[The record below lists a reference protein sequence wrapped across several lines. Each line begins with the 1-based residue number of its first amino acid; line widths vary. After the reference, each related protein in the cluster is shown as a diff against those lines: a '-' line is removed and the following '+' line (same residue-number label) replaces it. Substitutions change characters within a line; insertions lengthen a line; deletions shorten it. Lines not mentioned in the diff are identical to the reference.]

1 MKLGGEKDEQM
12 INREKRYFQY
22 LSDLES
28 LVGTVQTDSE
38 LPLLSDIGGNVVSG
52 LAGLAGLHHN
62 CLCFVSKILKFGKI
76 CCWWGGED
84 CFDK

>member
-1 MKLGGEKDEQM
+1 M

-22 LSDLES
+22 LSDLEERRDWWG
-28 LVGTVQTDSE
+28 LCRQTDSE

-52 LAGLAGLHHN
+52 LAGLAGLHYN
-62 CLCFVSKILKFGKI
+62 CLCFVSKILKFSKI
-76 CCWWGGED
+76 VGGGED

>member
-1 MKLGGEKDEQM
+1 M

-22 LSDLES
+22 LSDLEERREEERRAWWG
-28 LVGTVQTDSE
+28 VCRQTDSE

-52 LAGLAGLHHN
+52 LPGLPGRHYN
-62 CLCFVSKILKFGKI
+62 GLCFVSKILKFSKI
-76 CCWWGGED
+76 VGGEN